1 MVKAHGPALYPLGL
15 GYKQKRKMN
24 LEIGLMTAKGKIL
37 IVEDESVIRDVLR
50 RLFRPEGY
58 DLEMVGRGDEAIELL
73 NKKPDFDVVITDLML
88 PGASGIE
95 VLKASRELNSEASVI
110 LITAYATVD
119 SAVDAMKA
127 GAFDYMTKP
136 FNNDQVL
143 LTVKKALE
151 RSHLL
156 LENRQLKAEL
166 NQKYGFENIA
176 GNSPEMQEVFD
187 LIRQAAPSNATIL
200 IRGESG
206 TGKELFARATHYNSP
221 RKNRQF
227 VALNAGSFPSDL
239 LESQLFGHV
248 RGAFTGAVGD
258 KKGLFESAD
267 RGSLFLDEVGNINL
281 EIQAKLLRVIQEKEF
296 MPVGSTRVSK
306 VDVRLICATNADLEQ
321 MVADGKFREDLYY
334 RLNVIEVRLPPLRE
348 RSGDLPVLVNFF
360 INKYAKEN
368 QKRIERVEPDFMNA
382 LESYP
387 WPGNVRELE
396 NLIERA
402 VVLSRNSE
410 ITCDLLPATVLK
422 RPSQPAGTMPDLDPN
437 ISFHEQIQ
445 TFEKSLLVKALERVG
460 GVQKKAAALL
470 GLKTTTLSEMLKRH
484 KLR

>member
-1 MVKAHGPALYPLGL
+1 
-15 GYKQKRKMN
+15 
-24 LEIGLMTAKGKIL
+24 MTGNGKIL

-58 DLEMVGRGDEAIELL
+58 ELEMVGRGDEAIELL
-73 NKKPDFDVVITDLML
+73 NKKSDFDVVITDLML

-95 VLKASRELNSEASVI
+95 VLKASRELNPEASVI

-156 LENRQLKAEL
+156 LENRQLKQEL

-176 GNSPEMQEVFD
+176 GNSPQMQEVFD

-206 TGKELFARATHYNSP
+206 TGKELIARATHYNSP

-267 RGSLFLDEVGNINL
+267 RGSLFLDEIGNINL

-296 MPVGSTRVSK
+296 MPVGSTRVHK

-321 MVADGKFREDLYY
+321 MVAEGKFREDLYY
-334 RLNVIEVRLPPLRE
+334 RLNVIEVRLPPLRD
-348 RSGDLPVLVNFF
+348 RVGDLPVLVNFF
-360 INKYAKEN
+360 VNKYSKEN
-368 QKRIERVEPDFMNA
+368 QKRIERVDPEFMNA
-382 LESYP
+382 LESYS

-402 VVLSRNSE
+402 VVLARDSE
-410 ITCDLLPATVLK
+410 ISNDLLPATLHK
-422 RPSQPAGTMPDLDPN
+422 RTSHTSGNLPELNPN
-437 ISFHEQIQ
+437 ISFSEQIQ
-445 TFEKSLLVKALERVG
+445 AFEKSLLVKALDRVG
-460 GVQKKAAALL
+460 GVQKKAAAML

>member
-1 MVKAHGPALYPLGL
+1 MVG
-15 GYKQKRKMN
+15 
-24 LEIGLMTAKGKIL
+24 KGKIL
-37 IVEDESVIRDVLR
+37 VVEDESVIRDVLR

-58 DLEMVGRGDEAIELL
+58 KVEMVGRGDEAIELL
-73 NKKPDFDVVITDLML
+73 NRSNDFDVIITDLML

-95 VLKASRELNSEASVI
+95 VLKASREINPEASVI

-127 GAFDYMTKP
+127 GAFDYLTKP

-156 LENRQLKAEL
+156 FENKLLKKEL

-176 GNSPEMQEVFD
+176 GSSPQMQEVFD
-187 LIRQAAPSNATIL
+187 LVRQAAPSNATIL
-200 IRGESG
+200 ITGESG
-206 TGKELFARATHYNSP
+206 TGKELIARATHFNSP
-221 RKNRQF
+221 RRHRQF

-248 RGAFTGAVGD
+248 RGAFTGAVTD
-258 KKGLFESAD
+258 KKGLLDSAD
-267 RGSLFLDEVGNINL
+267 RGSLFLDEIGNINL

-296 MPVGSTRVSK
+296 IPVGSTRTQK
-306 VDVRLICATNADLEQ
+306 VDVRLICATNAELEQ
-321 MVADGKFREDLYY
+321 MVAKGTFREDLYY

-348 RSGDLPVLVNFF
+348 RSGDVAVLVNHF
-360 INKYAKEN
+360 IDKYEKEN
-368 QKRIERVEPDFMNA
+368 QKKIKKVDPDFLNV
-382 LESYP
+382 LEKYS

-396 NLIERA
+396 NMVERA
-402 VVLSRNSE
+402 VVLARDGVISKE
-410 ITCDLLPATVLK
+410 LLP
-422 RPSQPAGTMPDLDPN
+422 PSVHRKTKTGGNFPDLDTGAN
-437 ISFHEQIQ
+437 FNEQIQ
-445 TFEKSLLVKALERVG
+445 TFEKALLMKALEEGG
-460 GVQKKAAALL
+460 GVQKKAAAIL